1 MTKPLALA
9 VALFLLFSG
18 IASAQTKEDT
28 VAWLM
33 KQASQNP
40 RDLRHSVEDGVL
52 ESHLHLASGIGGI
65 AGPISKAIPL
75 GKVTAIVLTQTDKYV
90 SFTLMC
96 NMPCAYLLESPE
108 LKRDRFLFEI
118 YGNFDST
125 YALRLQNALLH
136 LVKLHG
142 GGARATIAP
151 KQKEP
156 F

>member
-1 MTKPLALA
+1 MNKFATVSLALLLTYGS
-9 VALFLLFSG
+9 VAT
-18 IASAQTKEDT
+18 AQTKEDT

-33 KQASQNP
+33 KQATQNP
-40 RDLRHSVEDGVL
+40 YSLKHAVEDGVF
-52 ESHLHLASGIGGI
+52 ESHLTLIGGI
-65 AGPISKAIPL
+65 GRAADPISKAIPL

-90 SFTLMC
+90 SFSLACDT
-96 NMPCAYLLESPE
+96 PCAYLLESPE

-118 YGNFDST
+118 YGKFDSA

-142 GGARATIAP
+142 GNAKATSAP